1 MEERTLSR
9 RENGLTG
16 TLKVPG
22 DKSVT
27 HRAVMFGGLAEGR
40 TIVHDYLDSADC
52 RSTMRC
58 MEQLGVHVEKT
69 EKTLHIQG
77 VGEDGLKEPV
87 NVLDVGNSGTT
98 IRLLAGIL
106 AGTPIYSVLV
116 GDASIHRRPMSRVT
130 VPLRQMGVM
139 IQGREDGKLAPIS
152 INGGNT
158 EGIHYISPIASA
170 QVKSAILLCGFNS
183 KGTTSV
189 TEPYVSRDHTER
201 MLESFGAEVVRND
214 TTVEISGGQ
223 RLKGTEIHVPADI
236 SSAAFFMVAAAI
248 TPNSSVTLEK
258 VGLNPTRTGIIEV
271 FEKMGATFHISNEQ
285 SYNEE
290 PVGDILVSYSR
301 LKGTEIDGG
310 IIPRLIDELP
320 VIALLASQAEGVTT
334 IKDASELRYKETD
347 RIEAVVNQLRNI
359 GIQVEPTEDGMI
371 IEGKQT
377 VIGGKAN
384 SLGDHRIGM
393 MLAVASCISQ
403 ETITIENISAVGISY
418 PNFLEDLDLLSE

>member
-9 RENGLTG
+9 RENGLNG

-58 MEQLGVHVEKT
+58 MEQLGVQVEET
-69 EKTLHIQG
+69 DKTLYIHG
-77 VGEDGLKEPV
+77 VGVNGLKEPV

-130 VPLRQMGVM
+130 VPLRQMGAM

-158 EGIHYISPIASA
+158 EGIHYNSPIASA
-170 QVKSAILLCGFNS
+170 QVKSAILLCGLNS
-183 KGTTSV
+183 EGTTMV

-201 MLESFGAEVVRND
+201 MLKSFGAEVVKND
-214 TTVEISGGQ
+214 TTVEIPGGQ
-223 RLKGTEIHVPADI
+223 RLKGTEIHVPSDI

-258 VGLNPTRTGIIEV
+258 VGLNPTRTGIIDV
-271 FEKMGATFHISNEQ
+271 LEKMGATFQITKER
-285 SYNEE
+285 YLNEE
-290 PVGDILVSYSR
+290 PVGDILISYSQ
-301 LKGTEIDGG
+301 LKGTEIDGE

-334 IKDASELRYKETD
+334 IKDASELRFKETD

-359 GIQVEPTEDGMI
+359 GVQVEPTEDGMI

-377 VIGGKAN
+377 VVGGKAN

-403 ETITIENISAVGISY
+403 ESITIENIAAVGISY
-418 PNFLEDLDLLSE
+418 PNFLEDMDLLSE